1 MERTE
6 LYKAIAH
13 LKGDERLNKIASI
26 FLDDGVSIH
35 ERDHNGLTPLHQA
48 VVVGDVRIVK
58 LLLRTGANPNAID
71 HYGRSPIFY
80 TVLSQCANHRQLDE
94 LLKAHGAD
102 TTLHD
107 VRGMGKEEFM
117 LLCREESSL
126 YRPETEEVI
135 YKVRRR
141 RPS

>member
-6 LYKAIAH
+6 LYKAIAN

-26 FLDDGVSIH
+26 LDDGVSIH

-48 VVVGDVRIVK
+48 VVIGDVRVVK
-58 LLLRTGANPNAID
+58 LLLRAGANLNAID

-80 TVLSQCANHRQLDE
+80 TVLSQCANHTQLDK
-94 LLKAHGAD
+94 LLKDHGAD
-102 TTLHD
+102 TELYD
-107 VRGMGKEEFM
+107 VHGMRKDEFM
-117 LLCREESSL
+117 LACRESSL
-126 YRPETEEVI
+126 YRPEPEQVI